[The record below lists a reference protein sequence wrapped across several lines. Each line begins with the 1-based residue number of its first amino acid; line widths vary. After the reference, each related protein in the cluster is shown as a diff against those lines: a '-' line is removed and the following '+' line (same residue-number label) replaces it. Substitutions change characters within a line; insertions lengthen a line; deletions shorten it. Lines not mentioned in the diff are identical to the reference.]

1 MDIFDSITDGVLI
14 RFSAGSGSL
23 ADTGETMGMLVNI
36 AADDG
41 MTSKDLKT
49 ALEDGKRIIV
59 TTLQK
64 FGVIEARKQCVKVKA
79 VFDCD
84 CLMRTVINAQSL
96 ANTPCPCSMPR
107 TFSHTLAPRA
117 TMSKMACC

>member
-1 MDIFDSITDGVLI
+1 
-14 RFSAGSGSL
+14 
-23 ADTGETMGMLVNI
+23 MLVNI

-41 MTSKDLKT
+41 MTSKDLKS

-64 FGVIEARKQCVKVKA
+64 FGVIKPRKQCAKVRGA
-79 VFDCD
+79 FASA
-84 CLMRTVINAQSL
+84 CLMHTVVNARSL
-96 ANTPCPCSMPR
+96 ANTLSRCSMLH
-107 TFSHTLAPRA
+107 TFSHTLVQRA

>member
-1 MDIFDSITDGVLI
+1 
-14 RFSAGSGSL
+14 
-23 ADTGETMGMLVNI
+23 MLVNI
-36 AADDG
+36 AAYDG

-64 FGVIEARKQCVKVKA
+64 FGVIEARKQCVKVRA

-84 CLMRTVINAQSL
+84 CLMRTVINARSL
-96 ANTPCPCSMPR
+96 ANTLSRCSMLHI
-107 TFSHTLAPRA
+107 FSHTLVLRA
-117 TMSKMACC
+117 IMSKTACC

>member
-1 MDIFDSITDGVLI
+1 
-14 RFSAGSGSL
+14 
-23 ADTGETMGMLVNI
+23 
-36 AADDG
+36 

-64 FGVIEARKQCVKVKA
+64 FGVIEARKQCAKVKA

-84 CLMRTVINAQSL
+84 C
-96 ANTPCPCSMPR
+96 
-107 TFSHTLAPRA
+107 
-117 TMSKMACC
+117 

>member
-23 ADTGETMGMLVNI
+23 ADTGETMGMLANI

-41 MTSKDLKT
+41 MTSKDPKT

-64 FGVIEARKQCVKVKA
+64 FGVIEARK
-79 VFDCD
+79 
-84 CLMRTVINAQSL
+84 
-96 ANTPCPCSMPR
+96 
-107 TFSHTLAPRA
+107 
-117 TMSKMACC
+117 

>member
-1 MDIFDSITDGVLI
+1 
-14 RFSAGSGSL
+14 
-23 ADTGETMGMLVNI
+23 MLVNI

-64 FGVIEARKQCVKVKA
+64 FGVIKARKQCVKVRGA
-79 VFDCD
+79 FAFA
-84 CLMRTVINAQSL
+84 CLMHTVVNARSL
-96 ANTPCPCSMPR
+96 ASTLSRCSMLHI
-107 TFSHTLAPRA
+107 FSHTLVLRVI
-117 TMSKMACC
+117 MSKTACC

>member
-1 MDIFDSITDGVLI
+1 
-14 RFSAGSGSL
+14 
-23 ADTGETMGMLVNI
+23 MLVNI
-36 AADDG
+36 AAYDG

-64 FGVIEARKQCVKVKA
+64 FGVIEARKQCVKVRV

-84 CLMRTVINAQSL
+84 CLMRTVINARSL

-107 TFSHTLAPRA
+107 TFSHTLVQQVI
-117 TMSKMACC
+117 MSKTACC